1 MQYSRSRGIR
11 GARRAVFRLQEQ
23 PTVYNIERKR
33 DRRGRGCS
41 PRARIGRRSS
51 TGGSTS
57 MVGGGDE
64 AALVDRTAAGV
75 FRAPG
80 LHGSTRGVP
89 AEVIL
94 GSRRSGNHR
103 R

>member
-1 MQYSRSRGIR
+1 M
-11 GARRAVFRLQEQ
+11 A
-23 PTVYNIERKR
+23 
-33 DRRGRGCS
+33 
-41 PRARIGRRSS
+41 
-51 TGGSTS
+51 
-57 MVGGGDE
+57 GGGDE
-64 AALVDRTAAGV
+64 AALVERTAVGV
-75 FRAPG
+75 LRAPG